1 MSEPSQ
7 ERLILGKIN
16 GVYGVHGWVKVFS
29 DTKPR
34 VNIFEYQ
41 PWLVKLN
48 GQWKTMK
55 VIKSRP
61 QGKGLVAQL
70 ESIDECE
77 QAQRLV
83 GAEIAVLKS
92 QLPKP
97 EKDEYYWS
105 DLIGL
110 EVLTLDGQS
119 LGRLDSLFE
128 TGANDVM
135 VVKGDRERLV
145 PFIQGQY
152 IKEIDLTT
160 GVMRVDWDPEF

>member
-1 MSEPSQ
+1 MSELQQ

-16 GVYGVHGWVKVFS
+16 GVYGVRGWVKVFS

-41 PWLVKLN
+41 PWLLKIG

-55 VIKSRP
+55 VIKGRP

-77 QAQRLV
+77 QAQALV

-97 EKDEYYWS
+97 EEGEYYWS

-110 EVLTLDGQS
+110 EVLTLEGQS

-145 PFIQGQY
+145 PFVQGQY
-152 IKEIDLTT
+152 IKEIDLVA
-160 GVMRVDWDPEF
+160 GLMRVDWDPEF